1 MNTSSRF
8 VVAVHILVA
17 MTLAQALRK
26 LDCLTSDFL
35 GASVNTNPVVIR
47 RIISRLRKA
56 GLVDSQPGAGGGSM
70 LARDPEHLTLQEV
83 YEAVEAGDL
92 FHLHYSEPNPY
103 CPIGANIQTALKGTL
118 EAAETSMLQSLAQT
132 TVASIAEKLK
142 EPAMAYLAT
151 QETAEISVDQTG

>member
-26 LDCLTSDFL
+26 LECLTSDFL
-35 GASVNTNPVVIR
+35 AASVNTNPVVIR

-56 GLVDSQPGAGGGSM
+56 GLVDSQLGAGGGSM

-83 YEAVEAGDL
+83 YKAVEEGDL
-92 FHLHYSEPNPY
+92 FHLHYSEPNPC
-103 CPIGANIQTALKGTL
+103 CPIGGNIQTALKETL

-132 TVASIAEKLK
+132 TVASIAKKLK

-151 QETAEISVDQTG
+151 QETAEVSVDQTS